1 MICQGAALGHMEQYE
16 TILGPR
22 IRCQNH
28 LISGSRCST
37 LRHLRNVTWHVFS
50 PSYHY
55 LGLSKNGV
63 PPNPVVSS
71 LEPRLFTWPHLGFLV
86 KSYRA
91 QQKMSMPYGSPE
103 ISHSPG
109 SPPLDPAGSL
119 IFVQELAEK
128 LVKIVEPRR
137 DQLDAC
143 LCFPS
148 MPEATRDC
156 GWLEGL
162 SPEKT

>member
-1 MICQGAALGHMEQYE
+1 
-16 TILGPR
+16 
-22 IRCQNH
+22 
-28 LISGSRCST
+28 
-37 LRHLRNVTWHVFS
+37 
-50 PSYHY
+50 
-55 LGLSKNGV
+55 
-63 PPNPVVSS
+63 
-71 LEPRLFTWPHLGFLV
+71 
-86 KSYRA
+86 
-91 QQKMSMPYGSPE
+91 MSMPYGSPE